1 MAASCFL
8 RQGKRPPYAN
18 VRDTTSKSITG
29 GFRHD
34 YARFV
39 RARNLLR
46 RMGTAHAKGPHARRR
61 AAPHDSRKRSPPP
74 TKTTEAYFR
83 SCSATTSSDVS
94 RAVRMASTMAWAV
107 ARVVQFVTR

>member
-1 MAASCFL
+1 MIMRALFVHGTSCGGWAPHTQKG
-8 RQGKRPPYAN
+8 RTPVDVRP
-18 VRDTTSKSITG
+18 
-29 GFRHD
+29 
-34 YARFV
+34 
-39 RARNLLR
+39 
-46 RMGTAHAKGPHARRR
+46 
-61 AAPHDSRKRSPPP
+61 PHDSRKRSPPP